1 MKFLIGLSQE
11 LFVAAFIILVQVLLF
26 AIPIFII
33 YKLIKRL
40 IRYNAECRSQ
50 YEKYHKA
57 EQDLDDIER
66 DLYSHKDEF

>member
-11 LFVAAFIILVQVLLF
+11 LLAVVFIILVLILLF

-40 IRYNAECRSQ
+40 IRYNAECRNR
-50 YEKYHKA
+50 YEEYQKA
-57 EQDLDDIER
+57 KQDINDIEQ